1 VLEALVKRIDG
12 LEKKLKDEKK
22 SNSPIDE
29 TRRNSNSQKSAPPE
43 AEPKLQLDTAIV
55 VDESAIYSPTPVR
68 LVK

>member
-29 TRRNSNSQKSAPPE
+29 ARRSSNSQKSAPSGP
-43 AEPKLQLDTAIV
+43 EPKLHLDTAIAI
-55 VDESAIYSPTPVR
+55 DESAIYSPTPVR
-68 LVK
+68 LVE